1 VDSSTLGIK
10 SLGGN
15 IGTMQT
21 MQIVMPEQEIV
32 TDAERKKAVN
42 RCQTLLGKEG
52 FSEFWVPAAPAK
64 GRDGFQVIMAA
75 KGPRTV
81 RILVLLEKE
90 VDLEETRTRLLATYA
105 QGETRV
111 YVPWPLRWRLLSNLE
126 RWGLDG
132 IAVTGW

>member
-1 VDSSTLGIK
+1 
-10 SLGGN
+10 
-15 IGTMQT
+15 MQA
-21 MQIVMPEQEIV
+21 MQMVMSEQEVV

-52 FSEFWVPAAPAK
+52 FREFWVPAASGK
-64 GRDGFQVIMAA
+64 GRAGSQVIMAA

-81 RILVLLEKE
+81 RVLVLLEKE
-90 VDLEETRTRLLATYA
+90 VDLEETRIRLVATYA
-105 QGETRV
+105 RGETRV

-132 IAVTGW
+132 VAVSGL